1 MTIPI
6 DYNKMQKELD
16 KRHYMGQIYT
26 GKYETWQATELGFK
40 TYGKWCNL
48 VGWKNLTGQNWRS
61 DKDFLNLAIRR
72 RWAEMVYDF
81 DMRENVAKQ
90 TKFGYDL
97 FKTFEYWID
106 EKAQKNLAR
115 KKQVNSVMVG
125 FQKILRGMPKFMQ
138 QVSEMMAS
146 LAPPEQTRTRGRSRR
161 KRSRAHSSNNENLGR
176 NENGNNGG
184 NNPQKS
190 RENVRKSE
198 ENRDFW

>member
-16 KRHYMGQIYT
+16 RRHYMGQIYT

-48 VGWKNLTGQNWRS
+48 VGWKNLTGQNWHS
-61 DKDFLNLAIRR
+61 DEDFLNLAIRR
-72 RWAEMVYDF
+72 RWAEIVYDF
-81 DMRENVAKQ
+81 DMRDNVAKQ

-106 EKAQKNLAR
+106 KKAQKNLTR
-115 KKQVNSVMVG
+115 KKQVNSIMGG
-125 FQKILRGMPKFMQ
+125 FQKILQGMPKFMQ
-138 QVSEMMAS
+138 QVSVMMAS
-146 LAPPEQTRTRGRSRR
+146 LAPPEQTKTRHKFRR
-161 KRSRAHSSNNENLGR
+161 KRNRTRNFNNENFDG
-176 NENGNNGG
+176 NENRKNGDY
-184 NNPQKS
+184 NSQKS
-190 RENVRKSE
+190 RGNMRKSE

>member
-1 MTIPI
+1 MSVPI
-6 DYNKMQKELD
+6 DYNRMQKELD

-146 LAPPEQTRTRGRSRR
+146 LAPPERTKARGRSRR
-161 KRSRAHSSNNENLGR
+161 RSGSRNFNNESFGR

-184 NNPQKS
+184 NNSQKS

>member
-1 MTIPI
+1 MSVPI
-6 DYNKMQKELD
+6 DYNRMQKELD

-26 GKYETWQATELGFK
+26 GRYETWQATELGFK

-161 KRSRAHSSNNENLGR
+161 KRSRAHSSNNENFGR

-184 NNPQKS
+184 NNSQKS

>member
-1 MTIPI
+1 MSVPI
-6 DYNKMQKELD
+6 DYNRMQRELD

-26 GKYETWQATELGFK
+26 GRHETWQATELGFK

-115 KKQVNSVMVG
+115 KKQVNSVMAG

-146 LAPPEQTRTRGRSRR
+146 LAPPEQTKTKGRSRR
-161 KRSRAHSSNNENLGR
+161 KRSRAHSSNNENFGQ
-176 NENGNNGG
+176 NENGSNGG
-184 NNPQKS
+184 NNSQKS
-190 RENVRKSE
+190 RENVRKPE

>member
-16 KRHYMGQIYT
+16 RRHYMGQIYT

-48 VGWKNLTGQNWRS
+48 VGWKNLTGQNWHS
-61 DKDFLNLAIRR
+61 DEDFLNLAIRR
-72 RWAEMVYDF
+72 RWAEIVYDF
-81 DMRENVAKQ
+81 DMRDNVAKQ

-106 EKAQKNLAR
+106 EKAQKNLTR
-115 KKQVNSVMVG
+115 KKQVNSIMGG
-125 FQKILRGMPKFMQ
+125 FQKILQGMPKFMQ
-138 QVSEMMAS
+138 QISTMMAS
-146 LAPPEQTRTRGRSRR
+146 LAPPEQTKTRHKFRR
-161 KRSRAHSSNNENLGR
+161 KRNRTRNFNNENFDG
-176 NENGNNGG
+176 NENRKNGDY
-184 NNPQKS
+184 NSQKS
-190 RENVRKSE
+190 RGNMRKSK

>member
-6 DYNKMQKELD
+6 DYNKMQKQLD

-26 GKYETWQATELGFK
+26 GRYETWQATELGFK

-115 KKQVNSVMVG
+115 KKQVNSVMAG

-146 LAPPEQTRTRGRSRR
+146 LAPPEQTRTKGRSRR
-161 KRSRAHSSNNENLGR
+161 KRSRAHSSNNENFGR

>member
-1 MTIPI
+1 MSVPI

-26 GKYETWQATELGFK
+26 GRYETWQATELGFK

-115 KKQVNSVMVG
+115 KKQVNSVMAG

-146 LAPPEQTRTRGRSRR
+146 LAPPEQTKTKGRSRR
-161 KRSRAHSSNNENLGR
+161 KRSRAHSSNNENFGR
-176 NENGNNGG
+176 NENGSNGG

-190 RENVRKSE
+190 RENVRKPE

>member
-16 KRHYMGQIYT
+16 RRHYMGQIYT

-48 VGWKNLTGQNWRS
+48 VGWKNLTGQNWHS
-61 DKDFLNLAIRR
+61 DEDFLNLAIRR
-72 RWAEMVYDF
+72 RWAEIVYDF
-81 DMRENVAKQ
+81 GMRDNVAKQ

-106 EKAQKNLAR
+106 EKAQKNLTR
-115 KKQVNSVMVG
+115 KKQVNSIMGG
-125 FQKILRGMPKFMQ
+125 FQKILQGMPKFMQ
-138 QVSEMMAS
+138 QVSAMMAS
-146 LAPPEQTRTRGRSRR
+146 LAPPEQTKTRHKFRR
-161 KRSRAHSSNNENLGR
+161 KRNRTRNFNNENFDG
-176 NENGNNGG
+176 NENRKNGDY
-184 NNPQKS
+184 NSQKS
-190 RENVRKSE
+190 RGNMRKSE

>member
-1 MTIPI
+1 MSVPI
-6 DYNKMQKELD
+6 DYNRMQRELD

-26 GKYETWQATELGFK
+26 GRHETWQATELGFK

-81 DMRENVAKQ
+81 DTRENVAKQ

-115 KKQVNSVMVG
+115 RKQVNSVMAG

-146 LAPPEQTRTRGRSRR
+146 LAPPEQTKTKGLSRR
-161 KRSRAHSSNNENLGR
+161 KRSRAHSSNNENFGR
-176 NENGNNGG
+176 NENGSNGG
-184 NNPQKS
+184 NNSQKS
-190 RENVRKSE
+190 RENVRKPE

>member
-6 DYNKMQKELD
+6 DYNKMQKQLD

-26 GKYETWQATELGFK
+26 GRYETWQATELGFK

-81 DMRENVAKQ
+81 DMKENVAKQ
-90 TKFGYDL
+90 TKFGHDL

-106 EKAQKNLAR
+106 EKAQKRAVR
-115 KKQVNSVMVG
+115 KKQISG
-125 FQKILRGMPKFMQ
+125 ATTKFQKVLQGLPKFMQ
-138 QVSEMMAS
+138 QLSTMMAS
-146 LAPPEQTRTRGRSRR
+146 FAPPEQSKR
-161 KRSRAHSSNNENLGR
+161 KRKTRQGKKKVKDTNTAHTFEEWNDLD
-176 NENGNNGG
+176 
-184 NNPQKS
+184 
-190 RENVRKSE
+190 RKE
-198 ENRDFW
+198 WWKI

>member
-1 MTIPI
+1 MSVPI
-6 DYNKMQKELD
+6 DYNRMQKELD

-26 GKYETWQATELGFK
+26 GRYETWQATELGFK

-81 DMRENVAKQ
+81 DMKTNVAKQ